1 MLLAFDVGNTNIV
14 LGLFQDGKMITNWR
28 LETDNNKSAD
38 EYGMIINQLF
48 KYENLDIS
56 EVKDVIISTVVPSVL
71 YTLQHLSVKYFH
83 RKAIVIGAGIKTGL
97 VVKYDNPKQVG
108 ADRIVNAVAAHAKY
122 GGPLI
127 IIDFGTATTFCA
139 VSEQAEYLGG
149 TIAPGLKIS
158 SDALFEKTAKLPKVE
173 LEEPGHVI
181 CRNTI
186 NSIQGGLV
194 YGHMGMVDYIV
205 KKMKKELL
213 EYSDDPDQEVKVIAT
228 GGLATLIDGGID
240 CIDYVDKKLTLEG
253 METATMAK
261 TAFKI
266 GDITLKTPFVLA
278 PLAGITDTSMRS
290 LCWKQGAS
298 FVYTE
303 MVSGKGLWYG
313 DKKTKQLLKIGDPE
327 EMTGF
332 QLFGSDPE
340 VMAFAAKELKE
351 SGNALLD
358 LNVGC
363 PVPKVV
369 KNGEGSALLK
379 KLDVLQEVVAAMVKH
394 AGKPVTA
401 KIRMG
406 FARNENTAV
415 ETAKALEDAGA
426 AAVAVHGRTRE
437 QYYEG
442 KADWKVIAEVKHA
455 VSIPV
460 IGNGDVMS
468 GEDAVRMLDETGC
481 DGVMI
486 ARGALGNPWIFQ
498 EAEALWRGE
507 MKPVTPTDNEK
518 INMLLHHFALIRE
531 DKGDNVAVREIRK
544 HIGWY
549 VKGMRGASY
558 IKRTANQI
566 TQPSEL
572 IELLRGLLK

>member
-1 MLLAFDVGNTNIV
+1 M
-14 LGLFQDGKMITNWR
+14 
-28 LETDNNKSAD
+28 
-38 EYGMIINQLF
+38 
-48 KYENLDIS
+48 
-56 EVKDVIISTVVPSVL
+56 P
-71 YTLQHLSVKYFH
+71 
-83 RKAIVIGAGIKTGL
+83 
-97 VVKYDNPKQVG
+97 
-108 ADRIVNAVAAHAKY
+108 
-122 GGPLI
+122 
-127 IIDFGTATTFCA
+127 
-139 VSEQAEYLGG
+139 
-149 TIAPGLKIS
+149 
-158 SDALFEKTAKLPKVE
+158 
-173 LEEPGHVI
+173 
-181 CRNTI
+181 
-186 NSIQGGLV
+186 
-194 YGHMGMVDYIV
+194 
-205 KKMKKELL
+205 
-213 EYSDDPDQEVKVIAT
+213 
-228 GGLATLIDGGID
+228 
-240 CIDYVDKKLTLEG
+240 
-253 METATMAK
+253 K

-266 GDITLKTPFVLA
+266 GDIALKTPFVLA